1 MTEPAIRAELVKL
14 ARILETDA
22 ENLDYLSYLEADR
35 LRTLREG
42 ITDALFEKFR
52 TTFSGFARLSS
63 MLPTAI
69 SARISERVLG
79 PMLSGRI
86 AGEMAPEKAIGLSAR
101 LPDGFV
107 ADTCLHIDP
116 VRARPIIAAFPVERA
131 VAITRILL
139 ERGELITMGRFV
151 DVLPRTTLLA
161 AADAITDETALLKI
175 SFFVENS
182 DQLDVVIDHLSAARR
197 AGIVQAAADDDLW
210 SEIVATLLRISP
222 ASRLAMAGLA
232 LKQNAETLDSLIRAA
247 AADDLWP
254 ALLQIA
260 DEMPG
265 SAIGTLAQQPAFDEA
280 VVICSVIDSVIGND
294 LWPRF
299 RNQLPAM
306 GVERVARVLEVA
318 SAERGPFLWELDKHI
333 DRADD
338 DFEVLRLAA
347 QHLDDATRNKALA
360 ACEGGLLAQALG
372 QKRPG

>member
-14 ARILETDA
+14 ARILETEP
-22 ENLDYLSYLEADR
+22 ENLEYLSYLEAER

-63 MLPTAI
+63 ILPVAI

-86 AGEMAPEKAIGLSAR
+86 AGEMPAEKAITLSAR
-101 LPDGFV
+101 LSDEFV

-116 VRARPIIAAFPVERA
+116 VRARPIIAAFPIERA

-139 ERGELITMGRFV
+139 ERGEMITMGRFV
-151 DVLPRTTLLA
+151 DVLPRETLLA
-161 AADAITDETALLKI
+161 ATDAITDEAALLRI

-182 DQLDVVIDHLSAARR
+182 DQLDVVIDHLSVERR
-197 AGIVQAAADDDLW
+197 AGIVRAAARDDLW
-210 SEIVATLLRISP
+210 SEVVATLLRIS
-222 ASRLAMAGLA
+222 AQSRLAMAELA
-232 LKQNAETLDSLIRAA
+232 LEQKNETLDSLIRAA

-265 SAIGTLAQQPAFDEA
+265 SAIGTLSQQSAFDEA
-280 VVICSVIDSVIGND
+280 PVICSVIDSVIGND
-294 LWPRF
+294 LWERF

-306 GVERVARVLEVA
+306 GVARVARVIEVA
-318 SAERGPFLWELDKHI
+318 TAERGPFLWELDKHI

-338 DFEVLRLAA
+338 DFDVLEAAA
-347 QHLDDATRNKALA
+347 QRLDNVTREKAVSI
-360 ACEGGLLAQALG
+360 CEGGLLAQALALE
-372 QKRPG
+372 RND

>member
-14 ARILETDA
+14 ARILETEP
-22 ENLDYLSYLEADR
+22 ENLEYLSYLEAER

-63 MLPTAI
+63 ILPVAI

-86 AGEMAPEKAIGLSAR
+86 AGEMPAEKAITLSAR
-101 LPDGFV
+101 LSDEFV

-116 VRARPIIAAFPVERA
+116 VRARPIIAAFPIERA

-139 ERGELITMGRFV
+139 ERGEIITMGRFV
-151 DVLPRTTLLA
+151 DVLPRETLLA
-161 AADAITDETALLKI
+161 ATDAITDEAALLRI

-182 DQLDVVIDHLSAARR
+182 DQLDVVIDHLSVERR
-197 AGIVQAAADDDLW
+197 AGIVRAAARDDLW
-210 SEIVATLLRISP
+210 SEVVATLLRIS
-222 ASRLAMAGLA
+222 AQSRLAMAELA
-232 LKQNAETLDSLIRAA
+232 LEQKNETLDSLIRAA

-265 SAIGTLAQQPAFDEA
+265 SAIGTLSQQSAFDEA
-280 VVICSVIDSVIGND
+280 PVICSVIDSVIGND
-294 LWPRF
+294 LWERF

-306 GVERVARVLEVA
+306 GVARVARVIEVA
-318 SAERGPFLWELDKHI
+318 TAERGPFLWELDKHI

-338 DFEVLRLAA
+338 DFDVLEAAA
-347 QHLDDATRNKALA
+347 QRLDNVTREKAVSI
-360 ACEGGLLAQALG
+360 CEGGLLAQALALE
-372 QKRPG
+372 RND